1 MKWRRQEPLGRFIVD
16 FLCYEARL
24 IIEVDGDQ
32 HANSTYDITRD
43 RWLEDQGFSVVR
55 FFNSEVNSEI
65 DAVMDTIARAINS
78 ALT

>member
-1 MKWRRQEPLGRFIVD
+1 MATARTTGPILVD

-32 HANSTYDITRD
+32 HANSAYDITRD

-65 DAVMDTIARAINS
+65 DAVMETIARAINS